1 MPPGIGFAPAQRRD
15 MVRAETSSQE
25 GIMTFRMFAWA
36 FALAAMTPFVARAQ
50 PATKTFPV
58 VQGKTYKFE
67 KIADGVY
74 YATGGFGSNNVV
86 IVNDDDVLLVDTG
99 TSPANAR
106 AFVADV
112 KMLSNKPVRYV
123 VNTHWHYDHTDG
135 NSRSEEHT

>member
-1 MPPGIGFAPAQRRD
+1 
-15 MVRAETSSQE
+15 
-25 GIMTFRMFAWA
+25 MTFRRFAWA
-36 FALAAMTPFVARAQ
+36 FTLAAMTPLIAEAQ
-50 PATKTFPV
+50 PATKTYPV

-112 KMLSNKPVRYV
+112 LALKTRM
-123 VNTHWHYDHTDG
+123 
-135 NSRSEEHT
+135 